1 MTALVEWPVAV
12 TGAFEESFLELPEE
26 VLIATLQV
34 HQRYFPVREHDGS
47 LGARFITISNIDSTQ
62 PDEVRR
68 GNERVVRPR
77 LADAAF
83 FHDQDRRQSLDS
95 RRKGLS
101 KVVYQRGLGT
111 LADKVDRVVD
121 LAAIVA
127 PLTGADKKAAV
138 RAAALCR
145 SDLLTDMVGEFPE
158 LQGTI
163 GTYYARDDGEP
174 EDVAVALEEMY
185 RPAQRNDALPASPVG
200 QALAIADRLD
210 TLAGIFALGK
220 SPSGNRDPFGLRRA
234 ALGIVRILVENEID
248 ADLPALYRAAVDLQ
262 PVDDIDAAAITG
274 ELVSFT
280 FQRMRA
286 WYRDA
291 DRAANASRI
300 TPEMFESVLA
310 RTPVSPLDFHQRI
323 LAVREFVDLPEATAL
338 ASANKRIGNILKSA
352 ESVPAGG
359 AAADLLQEPS
369 ERSLFDAIES
379 LRSDHERD
387 RADRSYTAML
397 RRLSALRQPVDLF
410 FDDVMVMAED
420 PAVRDNRLALLSSIH
435 ALFLDVAD
443 LSCLPAP

>member
-1 MTALVEWPVAV
+1 
-12 TGAFEESFLELPEE
+12 
-26 VLIATLQV
+26 
-34 HQRYFPVREHDGS
+34 
-47 LGARFITISNIDSTQ
+47 
-62 PDEVRR
+62 
-68 GNERVVRPR
+68 
-77 LADAAF
+77 
-83 FHDQDRRQSLDS
+83 
-95 RRKGLS
+95 
-101 KVVYQRGLGT
+101 
-111 LADKVDRVVD
+111 
-121 LAAIVA
+121 
-127 PLTGADKKAAV
+127 
-138 RAAALCR
+138 
-145 SDLLTDMVGEFPE
+145 
-158 LQGTI
+158 
-163 GTYYARDDGEP
+163 
-174 EDVAVALEEMY
+174 
-185 RPAQRNDALPASPVG
+185 
-200 QALAIADRLD
+200 
-210 TLAGIFALGK
+210 
-220 SPSGNRDPFGLRRA
+220 
-234 ALGIVRILVENEID
+234 
-248 ADLPALYRAAVDLQ
+248 
-262 PVDDIDAAAITG
+262 
-274 ELVSFT
+274 
-280 FQRMRA
+280 MRA